1 MKKYFLIILV
11 VALVFVCGCAA
22 PEIKLFTDATTPL
35 QEFILQ
41 GKEEGKVLVIPISGI
56 ISDDPKES
64 FLRTMPSIVQEVV
77 SQLQLAEKDNE
88 VKAILLK
95 IDSPGG
101 STTASDL
108 LYHEIMDFKKRKNVK
123 VIVSMMGVAASG
135 GYYISLPAD
144 FIMAHPTTITGSIGV
159 IFIRPMVANL
169 MNKIGLDIV
178 VNKSG
183 ENKDMGSPFR
193 LATIQEQKILQNL
206 TDELGQRFMSL
217 VAKHRKL
224 DKEALNKI
232 STARVYLAEEALQIG
247 LIDKIGYLSDAI
259 LQAKRL
265 SGLSENAKVVA
276 YRRTKYPNDNLYN
289 TSTTQLNAGGLSL
302 IDLRLLDSLTPLRT
316 GFYYLWSP
324 ASKYRSR

>member
-1 MKKYFLIILV
+1 MRNYFIIIFMAALIL
-11 VALVFVCGCAA
+11 ACGCAA
-22 PEIKLFTDATTPL
+22 PEVKLFTDATTPL

-56 ISDDPKES
+56 ISDNPKER
-64 FLRTMPSIVQEVV
+64 FMRTMPSMVQEVV
-77 SQLQLAEKDNE
+77 SQLRLAEKDDE

-95 IDSPGG
+95 IETPGG

-123 VIVSMMGVAASG
+123 IVVSMMGVATSG

-144 FIMAHPTTITGSIGV
+144 FIMAHPTTVTGSVGV
-159 IFIRPMVANL
+159 IFIRPVMANL
-169 MNKIGLDIV
+169 MNKIGLDIDI
-178 VNKSG
+178 NKSG

-193 LATIQEQKILQNL
+193 LATIEEQKILQSM
-206 TDELGQRFMSL
+206 TDELGQRFTRL
-217 VAKHRKL
+217 VAKHRKI
-224 DKEALNKI
+224 DKEALDKI
-232 STARVYLAEEALQIG
+232 STGRVYLAEEAHQLG

-276 YRRTKYPNDNLYN
+276 YRRTEYPNDNLYN
-289 TSTTQLNAGGLSL
+289 ISTRQLNTGGVSL
-302 IDLRLLDSLTPLRT
+302 IDLGFPDALIPLET

-324 ASKYRSR
+324 ALKYRSR